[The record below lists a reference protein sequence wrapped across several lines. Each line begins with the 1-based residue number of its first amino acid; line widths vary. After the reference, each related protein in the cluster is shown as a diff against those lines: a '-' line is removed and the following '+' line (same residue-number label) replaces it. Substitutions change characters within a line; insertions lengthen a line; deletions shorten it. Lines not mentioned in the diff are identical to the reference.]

1 MMSRRSAL
9 VLAPLLF
16 ALAPLAGAHAARP
29 HGGGGGAVLLR
40 YRFVPGQT
48 LAYQLTADVQAHT
61 TTAGLPAGG
70 SGLAPMGGVAS
81 STQVSGV
88 LQQHVEGVDA
98 SGGATVTVTLSS
110 LVVTATIGGQTTT
123 TPLTATA
130 VPTTTV
136 YIAPDGS
143 QHGRGAVAMNGL
155 NGLNGVNTQSVG
167 ALPPGPVLPGARWT
181 TTSST
186 TLPLPANGRSSLQ
199 FMVQNILRGYEQLG
213 GEPVAI
219 IDSTEPIN
227 VATNLAVG
235 GQSAH
240 LRETG
245 TATAQTFFGLSTG
258 QLVASQSQENLLIG
272 FSARVQGRAVSLQ
285 VRTIIQ
291 SSLRRV
297 GA

>member
-48 LAYQLTADVQAHT
+48 LTYQLTADVQAHT

-70 SGLAPMGGVAS
+70 SGLTPMGGAAS

-88 LQQHVEGVDA
+88 LQQHVESVDA

-110 LVVTATIGGQTTT
+110 LVVTATVGGQT

-136 YIAPDGS
+136 YIAPDGG
-143 QHGRGAVAMNGL
+143 QHSRGAVAMNGL
-155 NGLNGVNTQSVG
+155 NGLNGVSTQSVG

-219 IDSTEPIN
+219 IDSTEPID
-227 VATNLAVG
+227 VATNLAAG
-235 GQSAH
+235 GQSAR

-258 QLVASQSQENLLIG
+258 QLVASQSRENLLIG
-272 FSARVQGRAVSLQ
+272 VSARVQGRAVSLQ
-285 VRTIIQ
+285 ARTVIQ
-291 SSLRRV
+291 TSLRRV